1 METHIQHGPGAATAY
16 VTLEPGECL
25 TSESGAMIAMNGVD
39 ISTTTHKRNSG
50 SIFGGLKRMVGGES
64 FFLNHYTAY
73 DQGGEVW
80 LATNL
85 AGDMAE
91 IEVDPGT
98 KIVVQSG
105 SYVASNQGVEV
116 GLDWQGFKSL
126 FAKEGLFWIN
136 LTGQGKA
143 IINSFGAIYSID
155 CDGEYIV
162 DTGHIVAFEETLS
175 FNLSK
180 AGKSWLSSIL
190 GGEGLVCKFS
200 GTGKIWVQSHHPS
213 NFGQALGPLLR
224 PRNN

>member
-1 METHIQHGPGAATAY
+1 METDIQHGPGASTAK
-16 VTLEPGECL
+16 VTLAPGEVI
-25 TSESGAMIAMNGVD
+25 TSESGAMIAMNGVNVE
-39 ISTTTHKRNSG
+39 TTTHKRNSG
-50 SIFGGLKRMVGGES
+50 SIFGGLKRMIGGES

-91 IEVDPGT
+91 IEVEPST

-105 SYVASNQGVEV
+105 SYVASEQGVDV

-136 LTGQGKA
+136 MSGQGKA

-155 CDGEYIV
+155 CDGDYIV

-175 FNLSK
+175 FKLAK
-180 AGKSWLSSIL
+180 AGKSWISSIL
-190 GGEGLVCKFS
+190 GGEGLVCRFS
-200 GTGKIWVQSHHPS
+200 GIGRIWVQSHHPA
-213 NFGQALGPLLR
+213 NFGGALGPLLR
-224 PRNN
+224 PRKK